1 MKKINI
7 DFSSWV
13 YVLKIGFK
21 RIWSHCFYLYF
32 HFTKKLLI
40 SPIPYVLNLVALHQ
54 SIVAQHRPK
63 NNDDDDNDNDNAD
76 DGDEDGNGD
85 GDDSDAH
92 QSAVAEPRLNN
103 K

>member
-1 MKKINI
+1 MVSSFLSEHKK
-7 DFSSWV
+7 
-13 YVLKIGFK
+13 
-21 RIWSHCFYLYF
+21 
-32 HFTKKLLI
+32 TKNLLI
-40 SPIPYVLNLVALHQ
+40 SALLYLLNLVALHQ
-54 SIVAQHRPK
+54 SSVAQHRPK
-63 NNDDDDNDNDNAD
+63 NNDDDDNDNAD

>member
-1 MKKINI
+1 M
-7 DFSSWV
+7 
-13 YVLKIGFK
+13 
-21 RIWSHCFYLYF
+21 
-32 HFTKKLLI
+32 
-40 SPIPYVLNLVALHQ
+40 
-54 SIVAQHRPK
+54 AQHRPK
-63 NNDDDDNDNDNAD
+63 NNDDDVNDNAD

>member
-1 MKKINI
+1 MGLRPQNWIQKNLVSL
-7 DFSSWV
+7 FLSV
-13 YVLKIGFK
+13 FP
-21 RIWSHCFYLYF
+21 F
-32 HFTKKLLI
+32 HKKKLLI
-40 SPIPYVLNLVALHQ
+40 SPFPYLLNLVALHQ

-63 NNDDDDNDNDNAD
+63 NNDDDDNDNAD

>member
-1 MKKINI
+1 M
-7 DFSSWV
+7 
-13 YVLKIGFK
+13 
-21 RIWSHCFYLYF
+21 
-32 HFTKKLLI
+32 I
-40 SPIPYVLNLVALHQ
+40 SPFPYLLNLVALHQ

-63 NNDDDDNDNDNAD
+63 NNDGDDNDNAD

-92 QSAVAEPRLNN
+92 QSAVTEPRLNN

>member
-1 MKKINI
+1 MVAPFLSEQKKQKN
-7 DFSSWV
+7 FWYPPSSISLTW
-13 YVLKIGFK
+13 
-21 RIWSHCFYLYF
+21 
-32 HFTKKLLI
+32 LLFI
-40 SPIPYVLNLVALHQ
+40 
-54 SIVAQHRPK
+54 
-63 NNDDDDNDNDNAD
+63 NDDDDDNDNAD